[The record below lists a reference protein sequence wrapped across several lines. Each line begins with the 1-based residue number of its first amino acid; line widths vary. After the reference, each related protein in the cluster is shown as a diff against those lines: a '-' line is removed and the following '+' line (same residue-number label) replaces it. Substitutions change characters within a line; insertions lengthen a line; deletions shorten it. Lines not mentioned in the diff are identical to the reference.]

1 MSLDPHA
8 RRLTADLKKDAASPE
23 TQEIMG
29 ELVTFVTECSKG
41 IEMGAHYWPS
51 MAEQYTTNPV
61 WIQVNDQ
68 KYGEGASQFIG
79 RALNAYLSNL

>member
-1 MSLDPHA
+1 
-8 RRLTADLKKDAASPE
+8 
-23 TQEIMG
+23 
-29 ELVTFVTECSKG
+29 
-41 IEMGAHYWPS
+41 MGAHYWPS